1 MAKDLLSQL
10 QKFDDCVMDD
20 LDPHENVIRC
30 ASPSVNFVFG
40 KGHGLPRGYSVLM
53 AGPPKGGKS
62 LLSNAFAGWVHQND
76 PTAIVIKFDTEL
88 RAKVQATRKE
98 LASIFGIDP
107 KRYVIYQTNNPV
119 DIFDRIE
126 GQIAATCQA
135 GLNVAAI
142 IIDSTNS
149 IQGMG
154 AMNADTVEQ
163 QFVGDEAR
171 TLGRGFKRILVPI
184 RRNNIALFATCQ
196 IRMEMDQLEIKR
208 GNKLRM
214 ALPFAL
220 QHFGEYFMWVEPN
233 RNKEGKTNLAGQEYK
248 NEDLGDMSE
257 KGVENTGHR
266 IKVTMKDSSCGP
278 KGRVGEFTLDKRKG
292 IVDTWEEV
300 YILGTKRNIIK
311 QDGAFYSFG
320 GQKWRGK
327 ETVWAELQKDP
338 NLCNAIVD
346 ELFKRDREGTY
357 EAEDT
362 ANENDDE

>member
-20 LDPHENVIRC
+20 LDPHQNVIRT
-30 ASPSVNFVFG
+30 ASPSLNFTFG
-40 KGHGLPRGYSVLM
+40 KGHGVPRGYSVLM

-62 LLSNAFAGWVHQND
+62 LVSNAYAGWIHQND

-88 RAKVQATRKE
+88 RSKVQSTKTE
-98 LASIFGIDP
+98 LAKIFGIDP
-107 KRYVIYQTNNPV
+107 KRYVIYETNNPV
-119 DIFDRIE
+119 EIFDRIE
-126 GQIAATCQA
+126 GPIAATCQE

-171 TLGRGFKRILVPI
+171 TLGRGFKRILIPI
-184 RRNNIALFATCQ
+184 RRNNIALIATCQ
-196 IRMEMDQLEIKR
+196 IRVEMDQLEIKR

-233 RNKEGKTNLAGQEYK
+233 RNVEGRTNLAGQSFT
-248 NEDLGDMSE
+248 NEDLGDMS
-257 KGVENTGHR
+257 KAGGENTGHK

-278 KGRVGEFTLDKRKG
+278 KGRVGEFTLDKRRG
-292 IVDTWEEV
+292 IINTWEEV
-300 YILGTKRNIIK
+300 YILGTKRNIIEQNGSIYTFADK
-311 QDGAFYSFG
+311 
-320 GQKWRGK
+320 KWKGK
-327 ETVWAELQKDP
+327 ESVWADLQKDSV
-338 NLCNAIVD
+338 LCKAIVD
-346 ELFKRDREGTY
+346 ELFKRDQTGVFDAADLA
-357 EAEDT
+357 AEST
-362 ANENDDE
+362 DE